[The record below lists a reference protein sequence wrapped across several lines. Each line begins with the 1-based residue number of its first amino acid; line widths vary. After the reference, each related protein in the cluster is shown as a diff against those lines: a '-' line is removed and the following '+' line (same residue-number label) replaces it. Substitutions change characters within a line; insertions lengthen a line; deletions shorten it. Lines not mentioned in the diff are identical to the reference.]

1 MLKERA
7 IIERST
13 NDFIINFIIA
23 IRYIRIETKFN
34 RNEVNEI
41 IDNIHYFTIDN
52 FILFNTV
59 RECT

>member
-13 NDFIINFIIA
+13 KDFIINFIIA
-23 IRYIRIETKFN
+23 LRYIRIETKFN

-41 IDNIHYFTIDN
+41 ILYLDSLSHKTQKISK
-52 FILFNTV
+52 
-59 RECT
+59 

>member
-23 IRYIRIETKFN
+23 LRYIRIETKFN

-41 IDNIHYFTIDN
+41 IDNIHYFTIEN
-52 FILFNTV
+52 SILFNTV
-59 RECT
+59 RELT